1 MSDFLF
7 PRVVSDR
14 CGYGQSVTVVEYDLE
29 VHRSIYLCGEI
40 DDRAAQSAAAQLRY
54 LDAKS
59 DAPIT
64 MFINSPGGFAPS
76 MLALYDCM
84 THGIRSDISTVAIGR
99 VASTAVL
106 LLAAGAKGSRF
117 AAPNAEIMLRLPCQ
131 NDADAAQG
139 DSPRPHSE
147 QFRLASL
154 LAAACGKQ
162 TEEVVLDMGR
172 GTRLSAGC
180 AKEYG
185 LVDQLSYP
193 TVPLYDPD
201 PFFVPDDADEL
212 PFWPGPLL
220 HETEQNSADSDAA
233 PDKSADTHGVLLLAA
248 GSPKLPLLSAIRE
261 HTQLSFQEASS
272 ILRALP
278 HRFSFPDDTAAA
290 KFIAAVSDAGGIAI
304 FDLAARDD

>member
-1 MSDFLF
+1 MSDFPF

-76 MLALYDCM
+76 VLALYDCM

-117 AAPNAEIMLRLPCQ
+117 AAPNAEITLRLPRQ
-131 NDADAAQG
+131 NDTDAAQE
-139 DSPRPHSE
+139 DSPRPRSE
-147 QFRLASL
+147 QFRLATL
-154 LAAACGKQ
+154 LATACGRQ
-162 TEEVVLDMGR
+162 TEEVFLDMGR
-172 GTRLSAGC
+172 SMRMSAGS

-193 TVPLYDPD
+193 SVPLYNPD

-220 HETEQNSADSDAA
+220 HETEQSSPDNNAA
-233 PDKSADTHGVLLLAA
+233 PDKSPDTHGVLLLSA
-248 GSPKLPLLSAIRE
+248 GTPKLPLLSVIRE
-261 HTQLSFQEASS
+261 HTQMSYQEANN

-278 HRFSFPDDTAAA
+278 HHFSFPNDSAAA
-290 KFIAAVSDAGGIAI
+290 KFIAAVSNAGGIAI
-304 FDLAARDD
+304 FDLAEQDD